1 MAFLPMFA
9 LIKIAKTL
17 VCVSL
22 CYKDGEQGD
31 IAISQESLHII
42 SVYGMM
48 CLDVC
53 VLPSTA
59 CFATWKRWV
68 ISIL

>member
-9 LIKIAKTL
+9 PIKVAKTL

-31 IAISQESLHII
+31 IAIYQESLHII
-42 SVYGMM
+42 SVYGVM

-53 VLPSTA
+53 VLFSHMEEVGDLDPL
-59 CFATWKRWV
+59 R
-68 ISIL
+68 